1 MAGLFN
7 FTAEKPQQK
16 LSRGRLTKQG
26 KDFLR
31 TLSWYDADDV
41 QKIYYDKFGVTY
53 KKGTL
58 LKYVPTQQPEMM
70 SISRSSQQHF
80 SEGTIEV
87 DGAGLRVTDSN
98 GNTAMIELDLFTPK
112 VVQQLSSQ
120 ILYQLEDELTEE
132 ETIVERLRAKIEAIK
147 TLAGA

>member
-16 LSRGRLTKQG
+16 LSRGRLTQQG

-41 QKIYYDKFGVTY
+41 QKLYYDKFGVTY

-58 LKYVPTQQPEMM
+58 LKYVPTQPVM
-70 SISRSSQQHF
+70 SDISVSSQQHF

-87 DGAGLRVTDSN
+87 DGAGLRVTDNN
-98 GNTAMIELDLFTPK
+98 GQTAMIELDLFTPK

>member
-16 LSRGRLTKQG
+16 LSRGRLTQQG

-41 QKIYYDKFGVTY
+41 QKLYYDKFGVTY

-58 LKYVPTQQPEMM
+58 LKYVPSQPVTS
-70 SISRSSQQHF
+70 SISVSSQQHF

-87 DGAGLRVTDSN
+87 DGAGLRVTDNN

-132 ETIVERLRAKIEAIK
+132 ETIVEKLRAKIEAIK

>member
-16 LSRGRLTKQG
+16 LSRGRLTQQG

-31 TLSWYDADDV
+31 TLSWYDADDL
-41 QKIYYDKFGVTY
+41 QKLYYEKFGVMY

-58 LKYVPTQQPEMM
+58 LKYVQKPVTAD
-70 SISRSSQQHF
+70 ISVSSQQHF

-87 DGAGLRVTDSN
+87 DGAGLRVTDNN